1 MRISMGQVEYFL
13 AAAREGTFTAA
24 AHACGIRQPT
34 LSQCLKE
41 LELALGGALFK
52 RARRGVELTA
62 LGRAVRPHLAAIAR
76 SALRTRQ
83 IARAFGQG
91 GEPGGD
97 PADVG
102 DVATMGGESA
112 GLVG

>member
-13 AAAREGTFTAA
+13 AAEREGTFTGAA
-24 AHACGIRQPT
+24 RACGVRQPT

-52 RARRGVELTA
+52 RAKRGVELTA

-83 IARAFGQG
+83 IARAFRQG
-91 GEPGGD
+91 LGAEGV
-97 PADVG
+97 PADDG
-102 DVATMGGESA
+102 HFVAMGGESA
-112 GLVG
+112 GLV